1 MMPAQETTVA
11 SPSAPTTATGLT
23 VQVRRTADGAA
34 VCSLTGDLD
43 VETLTE
49 ARTALEG
56 ATVSRPTLLVADLE
70 HVGFCDSSGLNL
82 LLKTRM
88 NASTAGIPFRL
99 AAPSH
104 AIMRLLDITGA
115 NSVFSLHTSVDEAL
129 SAPR

>member
-1 MMPAQETTVA
+1 MPAQDTTAA
-11 SPSAPTTATGLT
+11 SPPAPTAATGLT
-23 VQVRRTADGAA
+23 VQVWRTAEGAA
-34 VCSLTGDLD
+34 VCGLRGDLD
-43 VETLTE
+43 LETLPE

-70 HVGFCDSSGLNL
+70 QVGFCDSSGLNL
-82 LLKTRM
+82 LLRTRL
-88 NASTAGIPFRL
+88 NATTAGIPFRL